1 MYNTTVFFS
10 VLVLQWVTSKDNAST
25 VALPS
30 HHSQDTKTTSS
41 RAFPLRTHPHSSLSP
56 TPTYELGPR
65 GYIGKARI
73 TTLVTARNRD
83 SIGEEEELQRE
94 LEMPKMAITVQKEV
108 DIEERLHNAGLGI
121 GVAARGQTGM
131 GSQDSLV
138 FQ

>member
-25 VALPS
+25 VPFPS
-30 HHSQDTKTTSS
+30 HHSQDTKSAS
-41 RAFPLRTHPHSSLSP
+41 RAHPLRAFPHSSLSP
-56 TPTYELGPR
+56 DPAYELGLR
-65 GYIGKARI
+65 GHTGEACI

-83 SIGEEEELQRE
+83 SIGEEEEQQRD
-94 LEMPKMAITVQKEV
+94 LEMPKMVITVQKEV
-108 DIEERLHNAGLGI
+108 DIEERLHNAGLGV
-121 GVAARGQTGM
+121 GMAGRGQVRM

>member
-25 VALPS
+25 VAFPS
-30 HHSQDTKTTSS
+30 HHSQDAKTTSS
-41 RAFPLRTHPHSSLSP
+41 RAYPLRAHPHSSLSP
-56 TPTYELGPR
+56 TPTYELGLR
-65 GYIGKARI
+65 GQGKARI

-83 SIGEEEELQRE
+83 SIGEEEEQQRE

-108 DIEERLHNAGLGI
+108 DIEERLHNAGLGV
-121 GVAARGQTGM
+121 GMAGREQAGM